1 MTKLQTISDKNTK
14 SFKIKKLLVKKLNKE
29 QFKKDN
35 LIIVIGGDGFM
46 LQTLKK
52 NKNSKK
58 LFYGIN
64 SGNYGFLMNKFSSK
78 NIIKN
83 LSKANMVS
91 IYPLEMIV
99 KNKSNQA
106 RKSLAINEVSIL
118 RQSRQAASLSI
129 KQGSRQIIKKLVSD
143 GVLVSTPAGSTAYNL
158 SVHGPI
164 LSLHS
169 KKLSISPISAFR
181 PRRWKGKIVN
191 DKSKIIITNLDPSK
205 RPISAVADN
214 LEVRNAKSIT
224 VKTNNKIKEFIFQI
238 SNTEKIYL
246 SKNSEDLKFNE
257 KILSVK
263 LDKKIIY
270 KENII
275 LQSLYKAATDQN
287 IPPNTIIEFAR
298 IYGFQVDF
306 QRDIR
311 KEDKFQI
318 MYEVFIDENKKIIE
332 TGEILFANLKLSGQ
346 DNSLY
351 YFDKENLEGH
361 YDKNGKS
368 VQKALMK
375 SPINGARL
383 SSSFGMRKH
392 PIDGYNKMHRGT
404 DFAAPKGTPIMA
416 SGNGIVKK
424 AGWCGGGG
432 NCVKIRHNST
442 YETVYAHMSKFA
454 RGIKNGVRVKQGQ
467 TIGYVGSTGKSTGPH
482 LHYEVIVNGKK
493 VNSQKLKLPSGKV
506 LKGKNREYFETA
518 KIKLDVLK
526 SEKIIGLN

>member
-1 MTKLQTISDKNTK
+1 MLKKLQ
-14 SFKIKKLLVKKLNKE
+14 SFF
-29 QFKKDN
+29 FKRLKVLGLF
-35 LIIVIGGDGFM
+35 LIIIFTIIVSLLFNDKKN
-46 LQTLKK
+46 LQSKEYNNFINNIYLKK
-52 NKNSKK
+52 TLSE
-58 LFYGIN
+58 
-64 SGNYGFLMNKFSSK
+64 
-78 NIIKN
+78 II
-83 LSKANMVS
+83 
-91 IYPLEMIV
+91 
-99 KNKSNQA
+99 
-106 RKSLAINEVSIL
+106 
-118 RQSRQAASLSI
+118 
-129 KQGSRQIIKKLVSD
+129 
-143 GVLVSTPAGSTAYNL
+143 
-158 SVHGPI
+158 
-164 LSLHS
+164 
-169 KKLSISPISAFR
+169 
-181 PRRWKGKIVN
+181 
-191 DKSKIIITNLDPSK
+191 
-205 RPISAVADN
+205 DN
-214 LEVRNAKSIT
+214 LEPRYKKYNHKIKSGETFDKILNSYSIEKEEISAIKKSLLKKSIINKLNT
-224 VKTNNKIKEFIFQI
+224 NQKIQIIVDQTNNKIKEFIFQI

-246 SKNSEDLKFNE
+246 SKSSEESDFSK
-257 KILSVK
+257 KILIIK

-318 MYEVFIDENKKIIE
+318 MYEVFIDKNNKVIE
-332 TGEILFANLKLSGQ
+332 TGKILFANLKLSGQ

-351 YFDKENLEGH
+351 YFDKGSVEGH

-375 SPINGARL
+375 TPINGARL

-392 PIDGYNKMHRGT
+392 PIDGFNKMHRGT
-404 DFAAPKGTPIMA
+404 DFAAPKGTSIMA
-416 SGNGIVKK
+416 SGNGIIKK
-424 AGWCGGGG
+424 AGWCGSGG
-432 NCVKIRHNST
+432 NCIKIRHNST
-442 YETVYAHMSKFA
+442 YETVYAHMSKFS
-454 RGIKNGVRVKQGQ
+454 RGIKKGVRVKQGQ

-506 LKGKNREYFETA
+506 LKGKNRELFETI